1 MKCILS
7 GVQLS
12 SYLTLKTL
20 LAKIIGL
27 PTALGSGLFVGK
39 EGPFVHSSSIIANQ
53 LAKIKFFRIH
63 DVRNIALIFTFGM
76 ENRINPLYI
85 YLFLLKN

>member
-7 GVQLS
+7 GIQLG

-20 LAKIIGL
+20 LAKILGL
-27 PTALGSGLFVGK
+27 STAIGSGLFVGK
-39 EGPFVHSSSIIANQ
+39 EGPFVHTSSIIANQ

-63 DVRNIALIFTFGM
+63 NVRLSTS
-76 ENRINPLYI
+76 
-85 YLFLLKN
+85 